1 MSCAFSLF
9 RPLPLTCFW
18 KHTTQYK
25 TSGVDRQTSGEKL
38 GVTRV
43 VRVLVVCRFFLFVM
57 SINTDWRISWKN
69 SPKAQFFNWIRS
81 YQSSHTFDQKI
92 NLLPCQIL
100 QTCTCIFVY
109 RITHHARI
117 IFFSKG

>member
-1 MSCAFSLF
+1 
-9 RPLPLTCFW
+9 
-18 KHTTQYK
+18 
-25 TSGVDRQTSGEKL
+25 
-38 GVTRV
+38 
-43 VRVLVVCRFFLFVM
+43 M

-92 NLLPCQIL
+92 NLLPSQIL

-117 IFFSKG
+117 DFFSKGGFRKITVCRVCVWGGGDGVGWAGGGGPRHICDKLTM